1 MTKPVQK
8 NRFKSN
14 GGTMMKKMLSFIA
27 AFLVLGGALFADVIV
42 KDLGDGNAEVTFLY
56 KGAGKEVVVAGDF
69 TDWQNGA
76 LPMTKTDNGFEL
88 KKTFPMATTLKY
100 KFIVDGTWL
109 FDAKSPDKTDDG
121 FGGFNGVVDIA
132 KLAAVEKAKAS
143 GDTAALD
150 KLMASQSGLKFG
162 TFTQLDV
169 ISNFVTRSYNDPTKK
184 GLETDSVQFKAKS
197 YWKLSGT
204 LLPDAPAYI
213 EIRAFDGTKD
223 IYKVSANG
231 TVTTKAEDGL
241 NTLAT
246 GLLFDPFTYLQGD
259 RPYLGHFKA
268 GLNTSYVNIETAY
281 NWAKPATRSTII
293 WTTVKDNDS
302 NDGYLQFTN
311 GSALQ
316 SFGDLKLDVGI
327 VPNKSLSAMGL
338 RSWVAATYGDYTA
351 EVQWDAKSTDADQT
365 KVTNF
370 FKSYT
375 GDLIAGVKGAY
386 GPLSAAVQFIMPAA
400 STTIDKAI
408 GYQANVTYTS
418 LMFGATAKFGSF
430 QPSVSSLYGNG
441 DDIVNNQSFI
451 VLNPWVLPMEG
462 LKAGI
467 DSKLNTTYDLK
478 FADKNL
484 INLKPY
490 VSLDFD
496 KLLGYTFTVDAYGK
510 MDLDLATGASE
521 TFKFNEAGVK
531 YAMTEVSDIIPSF
544 DVNYGIQMGD
554 VKMLNTLMANLATK
568 PGVNVNLGLGLRTT
582 NDKATQA
589 DKDKNELLAFY
600 LGANYKVAALKNGVF
615 YGAFVYNMDPYDDD
629 KDELKMSGYR
639 PDKGIDDM
647 AGYAKFRMG
656 MKWDF

>member
-1 MTKPVQK
+1 
-8 NRFKSN
+8 
-14 GGTMMKKMLSFIA
+14 MMKKMLSFIA
-27 AFLVLGGALFADVIV
+27 AFLVIGGALFADVLV

-56 KGAGKEVVVAGDF
+56 KGAGNEVVVAGDF

-88 KKTFPMATTLKY
+88 TKTFPMNTTLKY
-100 KFIVDGTWL
+100 KFIVDGSWL

-132 KLAAVEKAKAS
+132 KLVTVEKAKAS

-150 KLMASQSGLKFG
+150 KLLASQSGLKFG
-162 TFTQLDV
+162 TFTQLNV
-169 ISNFVTRSYNDPTKK
+169 ISNFITRNIQDPTKK

-213 EIRAFDGTKD
+213 EIQAFDGTKD
-223 IYKVSANG
+223 IYKVDPTG
-231 TVTTKAEDGL
+231 TVTVKAEDGL
-241 NTLAT
+241 NALAT
-246 GLLFDPFTYLQGD
+246 GLLFNPFNYLQGGD
-259 RPYLGHFKA
+259 PALGHFKA
-268 GLNTSYVNIETAY
+268 GVNTSYVNVETAY
-281 NWAKPATRSTII
+281 KWAKPSTRSTII
-293 WTTVKDNDS
+293 WTTITDGDS
-302 NDGYLQFTN
+302 KDGYLQFTN

-327 VPNKSLSAMGL
+327 VPNKTLGTMGL

-351 EVQWDAKSTDADQT
+351 EVQWDAKSTAADQT
-365 KVTNF
+365 KVTDF
-370 FKSYT
+370 FDSFT

-386 GPLSAAVQFIMPAA
+386 GPVSGAVQFIMPVA
-400 STTIDKAI
+400 SSAVEDAF

-430 QPSVSSLYGNG
+430 QPSVSSLYGNNS
-441 DDIVNNQSFI
+441 DDDNIVNNQSFI

-467 DSKLNTTYDLK
+467 DTKLNTTSDLK

-510 MDLDLATGASE
+510 MDLDLADGASE
-521 TFKFNEAGVK
+521 TFKFNEVGLK

-544 DVNYGIQMGD
+544 DVNYGLQMGD
-554 VKMLNTLMANLATK
+554 VKMFNTLMANVATK
-568 PGVNVNLGLGLRTT
+568 AGVNLNAGLGLRTT

-589 DKDKNELLAFY
+589 DKDKNETLACY
-600 LGANYKVAALKNGVF
+600 LGANYKVASLKNGVF

-629 KDELKMSGYR
+629 KDELKMSDYR
-639 PDKGIDDM
+639 PDTGIDDM

-656 MKWDF
+656 VKWDF